1 MDEARVVMERL
12 DRIAAIERRADA
24 SPAELLDE
32 LRALVVEAERWARR
46 EADPDAL
53 AAASRLSS
61 RRGGA
66 DLNPAFTDPLLG

>member
-12 DRIAAIERRADA
+12 DRIAVIERRADA

-53 AAASRLSS
+53 AAASRCRAAAEAQTLTPHSQI
-61 RRGGA
+61 RC
-66 DLNPAFTDPLLG
+66 